1 MCFLEALLRLP
12 LELWTIVSLKINDS
26 VNEMKEIR
34 ENKPLKL
41 FWNFFLLPSD
51 DKFLVLNMI
60 NIYGAIV
67 SNFTLCSIVGYN
79 HSQCVP
85 YHRTKCCKAHGCIYW
100 LLSSLT
106 WLIKLL
112 KYCHII
118 FYYTVFPDVLALAW
132 MIMAYFMSQCK
143 LS

>member
-41 FWNFFLLPSD
+41 FWNFFLSPSD

-60 NIYGAIV
+60 IIYGAIV
-67 SNFTLCSIVGYN
+67 RNFTLCSIVGYN

-100 LLSSLT
+100 LLSSLAWT
-106 WLIKLL
+106 DKIIKMLSHYLL
-112 KYCHII
+112 LYCLPWCFGISLNDYGILHAS
-118 FYYTVFPDVLALAW
+118 V
-132 MIMAYFMSQCK
+132 
-143 LS
+143 